1 MPLLAGAAEF
11 SSFPYYTAWV
21 QAFINAVNQ
30 LPDYPDYQN
39 LESTPSATMDLTPLG
54 FKNWR
59 LYTYPP
65 GGLSLITPS
74 GRMFSIPG
82 MDMTKVNGIPSDNS
96 YVRAKCIVACDKNL
110 DSLLVTFY
118 TNSGVARCSDETVYS
133 STYNETSV
141 FFLAKDIAGNI
152 FAGSGGPSNTN
163 KVGTITNIIG
173 DNSVQFLTGNTDTDT
188 GEGVFSCQNL
198 FTNEN
203 SNKWLVLSKM
213 PNYTREDAPLAKSM
227 MIALTMPTVAND
239 QYKFN
244 IYYRDGKQV
253 YANFSRYSET
263 RRIPF
268 IDPWCPLY

>member
-30 LPDYPDYQN
+30 LPDYPDYPN
-39 LESTPSATMDLTPLG
+39 LSASAMATVDLGPLG

-59 LYTYPP
+59 LYAYPSS
-65 GGLSLITPS
+65 GLSLITPV
-74 GRMFSIPG
+74 GYTFSIPG
-82 MDMTKVNGIPSDNS
+82 MEMSKLGSISSNNS
-96 YVRAKCIVACDKNL
+96 YVKAKCIIACDKNL

-118 TNSGVARCSDETVYS
+118 TNSGTAKCSDEEVYG
-133 STYNETSV
+133 STYNETSI
-141 FFLAKDIAGNI
+141 FFLAKDMAGNI

-163 KVGTITNIIG
+163 GVGTITNIIG
-173 DNSVQFLTGNTDTDT
+173 ETGPPISMGSTDTDT
-188 GEGVFSCQNL
+188 GEGVFSCQNV

-203 SNKWLVLSKM
+203 NNKWLILSKM
-213 PNYTREDAPLAKSM
+213 PNYTIESIPLAKSM
-227 MIALTMPTVAND
+227 MIALTIPTVSND

-244 IYYRDGKQV
+244 IYYRDGNQV